1 MPSIFPFNTVTTTIK
16 LRAELSG
23 FLEISWDINCPAL
36 VAALNSIQ
44 IMFLKAVKVQALNL
58 QATAHRM
65 IMI

>member
-58 QATAHRM
+58 
-65 IMI
+65 